1 MGIRIWIKESVEIE
15 RRMIFMRRKVALL
28 LSMALVATTVPM
40 HTDAAAVPEAIIAVK
55 ESASSGTAAGEPT
68 TEGLEKAIREVK
80 AKINVPSTYT
90 DFDYYFNDRDTYSNA
105 SWSLSWSN
113 PKDHSYLQVNC
124 DADYHITSFYQNNNS
139 KENAGVAKYLRSELK
154 SKAEA
159 FIKTI
164 APETSGKLEYL
175 DSNYD
180 GIYGGNYVYNYQRVN
195 NNVDFPDNR
204 VTVYLS
210 SVTGEPTS
218 ASVNWLYGA
227 SVPAAAAKLTK
238 EEAAQLIKENMKMK
252 LVYRS
257 NYLRTFKQDGTNEVK
272 AFLVYEPSED
282 YISVDANT
290 RKLYLT
296 KSEWLTQN
304 NIAVTKESA
313 TMAAFDGAAG
323 STAQALTDAEIK
335 QISELKNIISKS
347 KAISIITEND
357 SLYLEDSLT
366 SITASLS
373 KQSGTKGEN
382 SYVWN
387 ISLSD
392 PAPATGKGDS
402 NYRAYAY
409 ATVDAVSGQ
418 ILSFYSS
425 MKGYYNDATQTWQK
439 VTVKYDKKK
448 SQAILEKF
456 LSQQASVR
464 FKNSVLSTANEDYVI
479 GYQKDNTPIY
489 GGYSYQYNRTN
500 ENIEYPYNYLYGS
513 VDGVTG
519 KIYSYGAN
527 WDDSVV
533 FESAKGVI
541 TPAQAMDYYLGN
553 EDYGLKYEIYST
565 NKDSSGKQGSDA
577 LEYLIRLVYRPDLTP
592 AYISPFTGGQLDYNG
607 KPYTG
612 AQTYTYSD
620 ITDSDQNRN
629 VLLLADMNIGFEGG
643 KFNPDQTITVA
654 EINKLFSDMG
664 YGSEK
669 LIEDS
674 GESKQLIT
682 KEELADLFIVKLG
695 LEKMSKLQGIYK
707 TGYLDDSS
715 ITSKYYG
722 SVALAKGYG
731 LMDAEADGKFNPKA
745 NLTRIQAVDF
755 LMNFINVQ
763 KQGIF
768 Y

>member
-1 MGIRIWIKESVEIE
+1 MK
-15 RRMIFMRRKVALL
+15 RKVALL
-28 LSMALVATTVPM
+28 LSIALVATALPM
-40 HTDAAAVPEAIIAVK
+40 HTDAAGAAAPEAAIAAK
-55 ESASSGTAAGEPT
+55 ASASLATAGEPT

-80 AKINVPSTYT
+80 ARINVPSAYT
-90 DFDYYFNDRDTYSNA
+90 DFNYYFNDSGVYSSA

-113 PKDHSYLQVNC
+113 PKDNSYLQVNC
-124 DADYHITSFYQNNNS
+124 DADYHITSFYQYDNS

-154 SKAEA
+154 DKADA
-159 FIKTI
+159 FIKKI
-164 APETSGKLEYL
+164 APETNGKLEYL
-175 DSNYD
+175 NSNYD
-180 GIYGGNYVYNYQRVN
+180 GIYGGNYIYNYQRVG
-195 NNVDFPDNR
+195 NNVDFPDNG
-204 VTVYLS
+204 VTVYVS

-218 ASVNWLYGA
+218 ANINWLYDA
-227 SVPAAAAKLTK
+227 SVPAATAKITK
-238 EEAAQLIKENMKMK
+238 EEAARLIKENMEMK

-257 NYLRTFKQDGTNEVK
+257 NYFRTFKQDGTSEVK
-272 AFLVYEPSED
+272 AFLVYEPSEN

-290 RKLYLT
+290 GKIYLT
-296 KSEWLTQN
+296 KSEWITQN
-304 NIAVTKESA
+304 DAVATKESA
-313 TMAAFDGAAG
+313 NFAGAADMGAG
-323 STAQALTDAEIK
+323 STEQALTEAEIK

-357 SLYLEDSLT
+357 SLYLEDSLK
-366 SITASLS
+366 SITASLN
-373 KQSGTKGEN
+373 KQWGTKGEN

-392 PAPATGKGDS
+392 PEPTTKSKGDGS
-402 NYRAYAY
+402 YRAYAY
-409 ATVDAVSGQ
+409 ASVDAVSGQ

-425 MKGYYNDATQTWQK
+425 MKGYYNDATQSWK
-439 VTVKYDKKK
+439 NVTVKYDKKK

-456 LSQQASVR
+456 LAQQASVR
-464 FKNSVLSTANEDYVI
+464 FKNSVLSTVNDELVV

-500 ENIEYPYNYLYGS
+500 ENVEYPNNYLYGS

-527 WDDSVV
+527 WDDNVV

-565 NKDSSGKQGSDA
+565 NKDSSGKQGSA
-577 LEYLIRLVYRPDLTP
+577 AYSIGYGVRLVYRPDLSP

-612 AQTYTYSD
+612 AQAYTYSD
-620 ITDSDQNRN
+620 ITDSAENRN
-629 VLLLADMNIGFEGG
+629 ILLLADMNIGFEGG

-664 YGSEK
+664 YGDEK
-669 LIEDS
+669 LIESS
-674 GESKQLIT
+674 GEGKQLIT
-682 KEELADLFIVKLG
+682 KEELANLFIVKLG

-707 TGYLDDSS
+707 TGYLDDNS

-722 SVALAKGYG
+722 AVALAKGYG
-731 LMDAEADGKFNPKA
+731 LMDAEADGNFNPKA

-763 KQGIF
+763 KKGIF